1 MQKGLRAIYPSEEER
16 VWELIDSLTQVLR
29 QGLDQVTSRG
39 PFPLQ
44 SSSGSEDTLARS
56 IDRAWAHHSCFR

>member
-1 MQKGLRAIYPSEEER
+1 MGADLF
-16 VWELIDSLTQVLR
+16 LTQVLR
-29 QGLDQVTSRG
+29 QLLGQVTSRG